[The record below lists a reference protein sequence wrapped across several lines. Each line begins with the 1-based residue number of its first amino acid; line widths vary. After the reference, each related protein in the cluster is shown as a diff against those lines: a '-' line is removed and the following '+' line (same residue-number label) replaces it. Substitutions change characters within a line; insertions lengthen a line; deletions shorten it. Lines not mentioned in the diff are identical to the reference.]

1 MTRSG
6 HGEIVAACRWS
17 DMRRVRRI
25 AVLMFLV
32 SMVGLAPASASDVP
46 VAATILPGGRTL
58 TSVSLGTL
66 ASVVRG
72 ASTSA
77 TLTAVVTETAVDGLD
92 PWSVTVRLCGPNN
105 VTTPTASDCATY
117 PDQLVKAADATKT
130 VPGSAVS
137 ISGRTVNAVL
147 GGGTS
152 TATAG
157 TQALSATR
165 TMFTNTGQVPSTLYS
180 GVYTSTATVALD
192 APSNSTAGVY
202 NGFLVVTLLG

>member
-1 MTRSG
+1 MRS
-6 HGEIVAACRWS
+6 
-17 DMRRVRRI
+17 VRRI
-25 AVLMFLV
+25 AVLMILV

-58 TSVSLGTL
+58 TSVSLGAMANVL
-66 ASVVRG
+66 RG

-105 VTTPTASDCATY
+105 VTTPTASDCTTF
-117 PDQLVKAADATKT
+117 PDQLVKAGDASKT
-130 VPGSAVS
+130 VPGTAVN
-137 ISGRTVNAVL
+137 ISGRSVNAVL
-147 GGGTS
+147 GGGTA

-157 TQALSATR
+157 TQAMSATR
-165 TMFTNTGQVPSTLYS
+165 TLFTNTGQVPSTLYT
-180 GVYTSTATVALD
+180 GVYTSTASVALD
-192 APSNSTAGVY
+192 APSNSSAGVY